1 MPPKHF
7 LKATNRSIILNTIKS
22 RGPIAR
28 TDIAR
33 YTGLSP
39 AGVTGITAELIEEEL
54 VFEKQEGD
62 SRGGRRPILLA
73 LNSEGAYVVGIKLA
87 EGSATFALTDLNAS
101 VLRRHSAVIDTRRPE
116 RVAAQLAEIVCEMT
130 EAAGMRIDR
139 LLGIGIGL
147 PDIVE
152 TTTGICRVSPFD
164 GWHEV
169 AFAQLVEDKL
179 GLSVVIDNDVNT
191 LTVYERLYGAGRHV
205 EDFLVATLERGV
217 GLGIVLDGQIYRG
230 ARGGAGEFGHTN
242 VDPQG
247 PLCNC
252 GCRGCLETFVGDA
265 WLLRHSA
272 LNGLSVDSPDGLVQA
287 ANEGSAIALRVLAQ
301 AGEVFGRSLANVINL
316 LNPALIIISG
326 EGVRAG
332 EHLFEPMRKAIR
344 AYAFQPL
351 GDDVDIRVEAL
362 HDDSWAR
369 GAACLVL
376 DNIFASPN
384 VPVPNSR

>member
-1 MPPKHF
+1 MLQKHF

-22 RGPIAR
+22 HGPIAR
-28 TDIAR
+28 ADIAR

-39 AGVTGITAELIEEEL
+39 AGVTGITAELIAEDL

-87 EGSATFALTDLNAS
+87 EGFATFALTDLNAA
-101 VLRRHSAVIDTRRPE
+101 VLRRHSAVLDTRQPE
-116 RVAAQLAEIVCEMT
+116 RVATELAVIVRQMT
-130 EAAGMRIDR
+130 DAAGMRIDR
-139 LLGIGIGL
+139 LLGVGIGL
-147 PDIVE
+147 PGIVE
-152 TTTGICRVSPFD
+152 MTTGICRVSPFV

-169 AFAQLVEDKL
+169 AFAQQVEDKL

-205 EDFLVATLERGV
+205 EDFLVITLGRGV
-217 GLGIVLDGQIYRG
+217 GMGIVLDGQVYRG

-242 VDPQG
+242 VDPHG

-252 GCRGCLETFVGDA
+252 GSRGCLETFVGDA

-272 LNGLSVDSPDGLVQA
+272 LNGLSVLTPDDLVRA
-287 ANEGSAIALRVLAQ
+287 ANAGNAVALRVLEQ
-301 AGEVFGRSLANVINL
+301 AGAIFGRAIANVINL

-332 EHLFEPMRKAIR
+332 DPLFAPMRQAIQE
-344 AYAFQPL
+344 YAFQPL
-351 GDDVDIRVEAL
+351 GEDVDLRIEAL

-376 DNIFASPN
+376 VSIFASPN
-384 VPVPNSR
+384 LPLPNSR